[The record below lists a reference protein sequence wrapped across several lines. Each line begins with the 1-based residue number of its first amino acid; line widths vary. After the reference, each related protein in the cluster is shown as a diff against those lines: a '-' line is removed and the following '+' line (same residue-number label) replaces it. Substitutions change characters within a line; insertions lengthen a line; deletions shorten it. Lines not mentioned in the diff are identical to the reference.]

1 MGLTNVLDPKYL
13 GLAINLT
20 QDKHRSGNG
29 ARPKTLGFKDYG
41 VLWLCRTQ
49 DNLLN

>member
-1 MGLTNVLDPKYL
+1 MGLANVPNPKYL
-13 GLAINLT
+13 GLIINLT
-20 QDKHRSGNG
+20 QGKHGFGNG
-29 ARPKTLGFKDYG
+29 AKPETLGFKDYG